1 MFLKIAGLIALVTEP
16 IHQYRIYNTNSD
28 SADFFFPLQFFNAGL
43 REHVWRVTRFSR
55 DVFNIFT
62 LF

>member
-1 MFLKIAGLIALVTEP
+1 MFLKIAGLIALATEP
-16 IHQYRIYNTNSD
+16 IHQHKIYKTNSD
-28 SADFFFPLQFFNAGL
+28 SADFFSSLPFNTEL

-55 DVFNIFT
+55 DLFDVFT